1 MGHLAIVSGYTCSDW
16 KCEKPIMETV
26 TQCWKIKNKNHLL
39 FAAMKELAGD
49 AQISFEG
56 ELHTL
61 GLLSFQGALIEGTN
75 TLKRCSLSDPPDFDF
90 VILPLE
96 TENIKAI
103 IAAIGG
109 SIPRS
114 IIHIQI
120 AKADKLEFGA
130 YDNFHSQ
137 CMFFG
142 SSLTGP
148 FLDSLV
154 SDGILIPLDK

>member
-1 MGHLAIVSGYTCSDW
+1 M
-16 KCEKPIMETV
+16 M
-26 TQCWKIKNKNHLL
+26 
-39 FAAMKELAGD
+39 ELAGN

-56 ELHTL
+56 DLQKL
-61 GLLSFQGALIEGTN
+61 SLLSFPGALVKGTD
-75 TLKRCSLSDPPDFDF
+75 TLPRCSLSDPPYLDF
-90 VILPLE
+90 VILPLDI
-96 TENIKAI
+96 ENYKAI

-130 YDNFHSQ
+130 YDNFHLD

-142 SSLTGP
+142 DALTGP

-154 SDGILIPLDK
+154 SDGTLTPLDKWTDL

>member
-1 MGHLAIVSGYTCSDW
+1 MDTLAR
-16 KCEKPIMETV
+16 
-26 TQCWKIKNKNHLL
+26 CWRVKNKNRLL
-39 FAAMKELAGD
+39 FAVMKELAGD

-56 ELHTL
+56 DLHEL
-61 GLLSFQGALIEGTN
+61 GLLSFPGALIEGPN
-75 TLKRCSLSDPPDFDF
+75 TLKRCSLSDPPDLDF

-120 AKADKLEFGA
+120 GKADKLEFGA
-130 YDNFHSQ
+130 YDNFHPE

-142 SSLTGP
+142 SALTGP
-148 FLDSLV
+148 FLNSLV
-154 SDGILIPLDK
+154 SDGRLIPLDKWTHL